1 MIKRVNN
8 WVYARVGSI
17 QAPFDAR
24 ANPEAVDGAW
34 LIFHARIL
42 RTPRATVPAE
52 GLNMRVLIA
61 GGSGL
66 IGRHLARALLDGGH
80 QPVILSRNADH
91 LRREPSMWPY
101 QIIPGDPTTAGR
113 WQEQVDGCD
122 VVVNVAGHNIFAD
135 RWNAAIKRKIRD
147 SRVHSAENLVAAI
160 KQARSRPKA
169 YIQGSAIGYYGI
181 QADQEITETNPSGTD
196 FLAVVCRE
204 CEEVSHPIESLGV
217 RRSMV
222 RTGIVLAP
230 GAGALKI
237 MTPIFK
243 LGPGLPIGSRGG
255 LFASGQQW
263 MSWIHIDDIAGI
275 FRLAV
280 ENDTVFGPV
289 NGTAPNPVR
298 NAEFSKTFSD
308 VLRSR
313 LTPWRV
319 FVPLGPPDQA
329 LKLLLGEVAG
339 VVTTGQKVLPT
350 KALALGYRFKYSQ
363 LADALRAIFTPIEP
377 PAKPGAHPVAAGAG
391 SRHHH

>member
-1 MIKRVNN
+1 
-8 WVYARVGSI
+8 
-17 QAPFDAR
+17 
-24 ANPEAVDGAW
+24 
-34 LIFHARIL
+34 
-42 RTPRATVPAE
+42 
-52 GLNMRVLIA
+52 MRVLIA

-66 IGRHLARALLDGGH
+66 IGRRLARVLLDGGH
-80 QPVILSRNADH
+80 QPVILSRNADQI
-91 LRREPSMWPY
+91 RREPSMWPF
-101 QIIPGDPTTAGR
+101 QIVPGDPVTAGR
-113 WQEQVDGCD
+113 WQEEVDGCD

-135 RWNAAIKRKIRD
+135 RWNPEIKRKIRD

-160 KQARSRPKA
+160 KQARVRPKA
-169 YIQGSAIGYYGI
+169 YIQGSAIGFYGP
-181 QADQEITETNPSGTD
+181 QVDQESTEASPSGTD

-204 CEEVSHPIESLGV
+204 CEEVSHSIETLGV
-217 RRSMV
+217 RRAMV

-275 FRLAV
+275 FKLAV
-280 ENDTVFGPV
+280 ENDTAAGPI
-289 NGTAPNPVR
+289 NGSAPNPVR
-298 NAEFSKTFSD
+298 NAEFSKTFSE
-308 VLRSR
+308 VLRNR

-339 VVTTGQKVLPT
+339 CVTTGQKVLPA
-350 KALALGYRFKYSQ
+350 KALALGYQFKYPL
-363 LADALRAIFTPIEP
+363 LADALRAIFAPAEP
-377 PAKPGAHPVAAGAG
+377 PAKPAARPVAAATG
-391 SRHHH
+391 SHHH